1 MSEIPVH
8 LTPALGAVVEQA
20 RGLEDDALIDELLQA
35 EEAIRSAQA
44 RRAALIA
51 VVQERVH
58 AAG

>member
-1 MSEIPVH
+1 ME
-8 LTPALGAVVEQA
+8 EA

-44 RRAALIA
+44 RKAALIA